1 MAVDEALEPRRGLT
15 VVAVASAVALT
26 VLVLARWR
34 PRAARLIELAAA
46 APPAGVDTPRRLLRA
61 HRVVLHRVLPVGL
74 AAIVLG
80 PFAAA
85 AAVIGVSMWPRVC
98 QTRDIRRAHR
108 RARLAY
114 PDFVDMLVL
123 SIKSGCTPRQALEAL
138 LAVAPPAVR
147 PGIAAALQRADG
159 GQRFAEA
166 VAALQEPPPVGLGP
180 TAQPLVDSL
189 ALADRYGTPLP
200 PILDRLAGE
209 ARAHRRRN
217 AEAAARRLPIQ
228 LSFPLVGCTLPSFV
242 LLTIV
247 PLMAGT
253 FSSLHGLT
261 P

>member
-1 MAVDEALEPRRGLT
+1 MADDEAPEPRGVVT
-15 VVAVASAVALT
+15 MVVVASVVALT
-26 VLVLARWR
+26 LLVLARCR
-34 PRAARLIELAAA
+34 PPAARIIECS
-46 APPAGVDTPRRLLRA
+46 APSTTEAVPGRLSRA
-61 HRVVLHRVLPVGL
+61 SRVVLRRVLPVAL

-85 AAVIGVSMWPRVC
+85 AAMIGASMLPRLREERE
-98 QTRDIRRAHR
+98 TR
-108 RARLAY
+108 RARQRALLAY

-123 SIKSGCTPRQALEAL
+123 GIKSGCNPRQTLEAL
-138 LAVAPPAVR
+138 TDIAPPAAR
-147 PGIAAALQRADG
+147 PCIAAALQRAAT

-166 VAALQEPPPVGLGP
+166 VTALQEPPPVGLGP
-180 TAQPLVDSL
+180 IAQPLVDSL

-200 PILDRLAGE
+200 PILDRLADE

-247 PLMAGT
+247 PLLAGT
-253 FSSLHGLT
+253 FSSLHGLA

>member
-1 MAVDEALEPRRGLT
+1 MTAVT
-15 VVAVASAVALT
+15 VACAVALT
-26 VLVLARWR
+26 LLVLARCR
-34 PRAARLIELAAA
+34 PRAVRVIELTARAAASPPARVGRTRRVRRLVVRRLAPITIAAALLGPFGAAA
-46 APPAGVDTPRRLLRA
+46 AIV
-61 HRVVLHRVLPVGL
+61 
-74 AAIVLG
+74 AA
-80 PFAAA
+80 
-85 AAVIGVSMWPRVC
+85 SMWPRLRE
-98 QTRDIRRAHR
+98 TRAHR
-108 RARLAY
+108 RALHRAVLGY

-138 LAVAPPAVR
+138 LEVAPTAAR
-147 PGIAAALQRADG
+147 PGIATILRRADT

-180 TAQPLVDSL
+180 VALPLVDAL

-200 PILDRLAGE
+200 PILDRLADE
-209 ARAHRRRN
+209 ARAQRRRN
-217 AEAAARRLPIQ
+217 ADAAARRLPIQ

-242 LLTIV
+242 LLTVV